1 MSYNKSM
8 NILLEIQSK
17 LKELSP
23 NEAKVGEYILK
34 SPEEIITL
42 STQDIAK
49 NSQVSPATVVRFV
62 KSIGLDGVPHL
73 KQQLS
78 IWQANAQSETD
89 FQELRPN
96 EEIDSI
102 KSKLKARINHM
113 TELVNEHLS
122 NDALKITA
130 QLIEEAQLIFVF
142 GIGASYL
149 VAQDLAQKFNRIGK
163 TAMCE
168 DNTHTTAV
176 ILTNNKQKKLFFAVS
191 DRGESKEVLEMVELA
206 KSQEITTVAITGKEN
221 SSLARNV
228 DYPLISISGENFE
241 FRQAATVSMMAQI
254 YLVDI
259 LFYTYVSSNFQRS
272 RDSILKSLKAINK
285 IEKKSD

>member
-1 MSYNKSM
+1 M

>member
-1 MSYNKSM
+1 M

-34 SPEEIITL
+34 FPEEIITL

-176 ILTNNKQKKLFFAVS
+176 ILMNNKQKKLFFAVS

-206 KSQEITTVAITGKEN
+206 KNQKITTVAITGKEN
-221 SSLARNV
+221 SSLARSA

-259 LFYTYVSSNFQRS
+259 LFYTYVSNNFERS

>member
-1 MSYNKSM
+1 M

-34 SPEEIITL
+34 SPDEIITL

-221 SSLARNV
+221 SSLAKNV

>member
-1 MSYNKSM
+1 M

-122 NDALKITA
+122 NDALKMTA

-163 TAMCE
+163 TAMSE

-221 SSLARNV
+221 SSLARNA